1 MPEFQ
6 VDSWM
11 HLEGRQIADVHR
23 RDHVPSHHSRLG
35 TRDIPTPRQEHGEND
50 GYVGVDTNSIPPT
63 YPSTTSSRQTRGM
76 QRASPSRSARIIIIK
91 LGHTLS
97 TSSRPDHFHDTR
109 VCSLVSRH
117 HIHGLPLWEPWDF
130 RSSSGHLPRSAPIID
145 SGLAVAAVCL

>member
-1 MPEFQ
+1 MPGFQ

-50 GYVGVDTNSIPPT
+50 GYVGVDTNCIPINNLL
-63 YPSTTSSRQTRGM
+63 RQTRGM
-76 QRASPSRSARIIIIK
+76 KRASPSRSARSIIIK
-91 LGHTLS
+91 LDHNLS

-117 HIHGLPLWEPWDF
+117 HIYGLPLWEPWDF
-130 RSSSGHLPRSAPIID
+130 RSSSGHLPRSAPID